1 MLPWQAEQ
9 QIFTPTRITV
19 HTPSSLAP
27 SLCTS
32 LPFSSPVF
40 SHLPSPLC
48 SSSLLFPFILLSL
61 LFPPPPSAS
70 LLSAPPHPSC
80 LVSPKRE
87 VAASVRGSE
96 KGSGHRLHRSSIQ
109 AFYSTVSPVESQ
121 RAAKRAKSLPV
132 AFSHSRTGH
141 RERRQKS
148 RSGWLLCGPL
158 Q

>member
-19 HTPSSLAP
+19 HTPSSPAP
-27 SLCTS
+27 SFCAS

-48 SSSLLFPFILLSL
+48 SSSLLSPSFILLSL
-61 LFPPPPSAS
+61 LFPPPPSVS
-70 LLSAPPHPSC
+70 LLSAPRHPSC

-96 KGSGHRLHRSSIQ
+96 KGSGRRLHRSSIQ

-141 RERRQKS
+141 RECR
-148 RSGWLLCGPL
+148 
-158 Q
+158 